1 VFTDTEI
8 ILMHQHSRNVRAIV
22 QDAQHVVDNQAAR
35 IAGLQRQL
43 AAERGKTAGLLAER
57 AARNAALIADR
68 IGRRT
73 H

>member
-1 VFTDTEI
+1 MFTDTEI
-8 ILMHQHSRNVRAIV
+8 ILMHRHRQNVAAV
-22 QDAQHVVDNQAAR
+22 VADAQGVVDRQAAR